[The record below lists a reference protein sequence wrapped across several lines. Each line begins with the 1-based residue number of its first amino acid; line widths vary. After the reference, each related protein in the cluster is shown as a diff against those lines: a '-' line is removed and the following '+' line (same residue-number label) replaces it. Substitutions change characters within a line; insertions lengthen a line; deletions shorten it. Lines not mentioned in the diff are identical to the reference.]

1 MDIRLDGKKAL
12 ITGGSRGMGR
22 GMALKFSESGAEVA
36 IVARRADVLE
46 ETRSEIEAATGGRVF
61 AYSCDMGDAEA
72 IKAMWA
78 AALGDLGQIDI
89 LVNNAGT
96 STRGPFEEITD
107 EMWEEDLGLKLFGAI
122 RTCRLAF
129 PAMKERRWGRIINVV
144 TVAGKAPP
152 PTSAPTSVSR
162 AAGMAMTKVLAGEG
176 APYNVLV
183 NALCTGRIVTDQIAR
198 RYEREKPAISLEEY
212 VAEAGRDI
220 PLGRMGT
227 AEEYANMA
235 CFLASDAASFITG
248 TAVNIDG
255 GFCPVV

>member
-36 IVARRADVLE
+36 IVARRPDVLE
-46 ETRSEIEAATGGRVF
+46 ETRREIEAATGGRVF
-61 AYSCDMGDAEA
+61 AYSCDMNDAGA

-78 AALGDLGQIDI
+78 SALEDMGQIDI

-152 PTSAPTSVSR
+152 PHQR
-162 AAGMAMTKVLAGEG
+162 ADFRLARRGNGDDQGAGGRRRALWRAGERAVHG
-176 APYNVLV
+176 PHRDRPDSA
-183 NALCTGRIVTDQIAR
+183 ALRAGEAKCIS
-198 RYEREKPAISLEEY
+198 YEEF
-212 VAEAGRDI
+212 VAEYGRDI

-235 CFLASDAASFITG
+235 CFPGVRRRLLHHRARR
-248 TAVNIDG
+248 
-255 GFCPVV
+255 

>member
-1 MDIRLDGKKAL
+1 MDVRLDGKKAL
-12 ITGGSRGMGR
+12 ITGGSRGMGQ
-22 GMALKFSESGAEVA
+22 GMARKFSEAGAEVA
-36 IVARRADVLE
+36 IVARRPDVLE
-46 ETRSEIEAATGGRVF
+46 ETREEIESATGGRVF
-61 AYSCDMGDAEA
+61 AYRCDMRDAGK

-78 AALGDLGQIDI
+78 SALEDLGRIDI
-89 LVNNAGT
+89 LVNNAGA
-96 STRGPFEEITD
+96 SILGPFEEISD
-107 EMWEEDLGLKLFGAI
+107 ETWEEDLGLKLFGAI

-152 PTSAPTSVSR
+152 AGSAPTSVSR
-162 AAGMAMTKVLAGEG
+162 AAGLAMTKVLAGEG

-198 RYEREKPAISLEEY
+198 RYEREKPNVSFDAY
-212 VAEAGRDI
+212 VAEAARDI

-227 AEEYANMA
+227 TEEYANVA
-235 CFLASDAASFITG
+235 CFLASDAASYVTG

-255 GFCPVV
+255 GFCAVA